1 MSLAAWYLIASLL
14 LPLGGSAQQSSAG
27 TSASTF
33 STEELQQMLAPVA
46 LYPDPLLAQILMAS
60 TYPLEVVE
68 AARWVKKNP
77 NPQGEQLDKA
87 VASKNWDPTVTALT
101 HFPPILSM
109 MNENLEW
116 TSKLGD
122 AFLAQQDD
130 VMNAVQYL
138 RSKAQAAGNLQT
150 MKEQTVVVEKQTIRI
165 EPTDPQVIYVP
176 TYNPTVIYG
185 SWWYPAYPPTPI
197 YYPGYYPGAAF
208 AAGAITFGAGM
219 VAGAALAGSFN
230 WYDHDIDI
238 DVNRNVNINRS
249 FQGQVSSS
257 RTQVWQH
264 DATHRRGVAYRDN
277 ATSQRF
283 GQTRARQ
290 PLNSPAA
297 RGHTLADGTRAG
309 QGSRPGDLQ
318 RHTSGIQRP
327 AGEGT
332 RSASGIQRQTTSG
345 RRQASDFDRQ
355 VGGGTHHSDGF
366 DRHGSGAFGGLG
378 DGSSA
383 RMASQRG
390 QMSRSGSFGG
400 GFGGGGRSFGGSG
413 FHGGGFGGGR
423 RR

>member
-1 MSLAAWYLIASLL
+1 LIAGLI
-14 LPLGGSAQQSSAG
+14 LPPGARAQQSSAG
-27 TSASTF
+27 TSAPTF
-33 STEELQQMLAPVA
+33 STEELHQMLAPIA
-46 LYPDPLLAQILMAS
+46 LYPDPLLAQIFMAS

-77 NPQGEQLDKA
+77 NLQGEQLDQA
-87 VASKNWDPTVTALT
+87 VASKNWDPAVTALT
-101 HFPPILSM
+101 HFPQILSM

-122 AFLAQQDD
+122 AFLAQKDD

-138 RSKAQAAGNLQT
+138 RSKAQATGNLQT
-150 MKEQTVVVEKQTIRI
+150 TKEQTVVVDKQVIRI
-165 EPTDPQVIYVP
+165 EPADPQVIYVP
-176 TYNPTVIYG
+176 TYNPTVVYG
-185 SWWYPAYPPTPI
+185 SWWYPAYPPPPI
-197 YYPGYYPGAAF
+197 YYPGYYPGAAL

-249 FQGQVSSS
+249 FQGQVSGS

-264 DATHRRGVAYRDN
+264 DATHRRGVAYRDS

-290 PLNSPAA
+290 PLNSPTA
-297 RGHTLADGTRAG
+297 RGHTLGEGTRAG
-309 QGSRPGDLQ
+309 QTSRLGDHQ
-318 RHTSGIQRP
+318 RHSGGVQRP
-327 AGEGT
+327 AGEGP
-332 RSASGIQRQTTSG
+332 RHGGGLDHQRREGS
-345 RRQASDFDRQ
+345 RQAGGLEQHRGGSTRQ
-355 VGGGTHHSDGF
+355 HSGF
-366 DRHGSGAFGGLG
+366 DRHGSGAFGGFS
-378 DGSSA
+378 DGHSV

-390 QMSRSGSFGG
+390 YMSRSGSFGG
-400 GFGGGGRSFGGSG
+400 GGHSFHGGG

>member
-1 MSLAAWYLIASLL
+1 MSLAAWCLIARLIL
-14 LPLGGSAQQSSAG
+14 APEASAQQSSAG
-27 TSASTF
+27 TPAPTF

-77 NPQGEQLDKA
+77 NLQGEQLDKA

-101 HFPPILSM
+101 HFPQILSM
-109 MNENLEW
+109 MNENIEW

-122 AFLAQQDD
+122 AFLAQKDD

-138 RSKAQAAGNLQT
+138 RSKAQAEGNLQT
-150 MKEQTVVVEKQTIRI
+150 TKEQTVVVEKQTIRI
-165 EPTDPQVIYVP
+165 EPADPQVIYVP
-176 TYNPTVIYG
+176 TYNPTVVYG
-185 SWWYPAYPPTPI
+185 SWWYPAYPPPPV

-238 DVNRNVNINRS
+238 DINRNVNINRS
-249 FQGQVSSS
+249 FQGQVSGS

-264 DATHRRGVAYRDN
+264 DATHRRGVAYRDS
-277 ATSQRF
+277 ATGQRF

-297 RGHTLADGTRAG
+297 RGHTLGDGTRAG
-309 QGSRPGDLQ
+309 QTSRLGDHQ
-318 RHTSGIQRP
+318 RHPGGVQRP
-327 AGEGT
+327 AGEGP
-332 RSASGIQRQTTSG
+332 GHGGGLDRQG
-345 RRQASDFDRQ
+345 REGSRQAGGLEQHRGGSTRQ
-355 VGGGTHHSDGF
+355 HSGF
-366 DRHGSGAFGGLG
+366 DRHGSGAFGGFS
-378 DGSSA
+378 DGHSA

-390 QMSRSGSFGG
+390 HMSRSGSFGG
-400 GFGGGGRSFGGSG
+400 GGRSFGGGG
-413 FHGGGFGGGR
+413 FHGGFGGGR
-423 RR
+423 WR